1 MAYAALDQ
9 RGKSATA
16 ERRSWSAAASSCASR
31 SGTAVVTRVRLIR
44 ASSLSLPERSLPTR
58 STRPSS
64 RSHGAGH
71 LEASAA
77 NGGTAAAIRQK
88 QWLDHRSHRNGRV
101 ECVSTLSQKAW
112 LSRVKVAAPFKS
124 RFLIRSIA
132 GSSQSSRRLTT
143 FWFPVGSAPSAC
155 A

>member
-1 MAYAALDQ
+1 MPRSTK

-31 SGTAVVTRVRLIR
+31 SGTAVVTRVQLIR

-88 QWLDHRSHRNGRV
+88 QWLDHRSHRNRRV
-101 ECVSTLSQKAW
+101 ACVPTLSQKAW
-112 LSRVKVAAPFKS
+112 LSRVQVAAPFQS
-124 RFLIRSIA
+124 RFLIGSIA
-132 GSSQSSRRLTT
+132 CSSQSSRRLTT

>member
-1 MAYAALDQ
+1 MTYAALDQ
-9 RGKSATA
+9 RRKSATA
-16 ERRSWSAAASSCASR
+16 KRRSWSAAASSCASR
-31 SGTAVVTRVRLIR
+31 SGTTVVTRVRLIR
-44 ASSLSLPERSLPTR
+44 ASSLSLPERSLPTP

-64 RSHGAGH
+64 RSYRGGH

-77 NGGTAAAIRQK
+77 NGGTAAAIRQQ
-88 QWLDHRSHRNGRV
+88 QWLDHRSHRNRRV
-101 ECVSTLSQKAW
+101 ECVSTLAQKAW

-132 GSSQSSRRLTT
+132 CSSQSSRRLTT
-143 FWFPVGSAPSAC
+143 FWFPVGSAPWAC

>member
-1 MAYAALDQ
+1 MPRSTKGEKAQQLNAARGLLQRRVALPEAVRRLSREFNLSERQAY
-9 RGKSATA
+9 
-16 ERRSWSAAASSCASR
+16 
-31 SGTAVVTRVRLIR
+31 
-44 ASSLSLPERSLPTR
+44 LPERSLPTR

-88 QWLDHRSHRNGRV
+88 QWLDHRSHRNRRV
-101 ECVSTLSQKAW
+101 ACVPTLSQKAW

>member
-1 MAYAALDQ
+1 MPRSTK

-88 QWLDHRSHRNGRV
+88 QWLDHRSHRNRRV
-101 ECVSTLSQKAW
+101 ACVPTLSQKAW
-112 LSRVKVAAPFKS
+112 LSRVQVAAPFQS
-124 RFLIRSIA
+124 RFLIGSIA
-132 GSSQSSRRLTT
+132 CSSQSSRRLTT

>member
-1 MAYAALDQ
+1 MPRSTK

-31 SGTAVVTRVRLIR
+31 SGTAVVTRVQLIR

-58 STRPSS
+58 STCPSS

-88 QWLDHRSHRNGRV
+88 QWLDHRSHRNRRV
-101 ECVSTLSQKAW
+101 ACVPTLSQKAW
-112 LSRVKVAAPFKS
+112 LSRVQVAAPFQS
-124 RFLIRSIA
+124 RFLIGSIA
-132 GSSQSSRRLTT
+132 CSSQSSRRLTT